1 MSLVERALKKLQE
14 SRGNTPPAASLPV
27 QQRGAAAPTAAAP
40 AAATRAEPLP
50 RSSRVVTIDRASLRA
65 LELLPAETEERRL
78 KQEYRQIKRPLI
90 ANALGR
96 GVPELAN
103 GHVILVSSALP
114 GDGKTFTTI
123 NLAFSMAL
131 EKDVSVLL
139 VDADVAKR
147 HVSRVMGIADEP
159 GLLDVLR
166 DDSVDVESKIIDTDT
181 PGLSLLPAGRT
192 SATATEYLASARM
205 ESVVKQL
212 VANDPNRIVLVDSP
226 PLLLTSESRALAGVC
241 GQIVL
246 VVRAGATPQQA
257 VLEALQ
263 MLGEGRS
270 IGLVLNGG
278 SDENR
283 SAYYGYYGDDVAGD
297 QKAP

>member
-14 SRGNTPPAASLPV
+14 SRGNTPPATPVPV
-27 QQRGAAAPTAAAP
+27 QQRAAAPPAPPAP
-40 AAATRAEPLP
+40 AVRSEPLP
-50 RSSRVVTIDRASLRA
+50 RSSRVAKIDHAQLRA
-65 LELLPAETEERRL
+65 LELLPAEAEERRL

-90 ANALGR
+90 ANAMGR

-283 SAYYGYYGDDVAGD
+283 SAYYGYYGDEDASD

>member
-14 SRGNTPPAASLPV
+14 SRGNTPPATAVPV
-27 QQRGAAAPTAAAP
+27 QSRAAVPPPVIP
-40 AAATRAEPLP
+40 ARSEPLP
-50 RSSRVVTIDRASLRA
+50 RSSRVVTIDYAALRA
-65 LELLPAETEERRL
+65 VELLPAETEERRL

-90 ANALGR
+90 ANAMGR
-96 GVPELAN
+96 GGPELAN

-123 NLAFSMAL
+123 NLALSMAL

-147 HVSRVMGIADEP
+147 HVSRVMGIENEP

-166 DDSVDVESKIIDTDT
+166 DENVDVESKIIDTDI
-181 PGLSLLPAGRT
+181 PGLSLLSAGKN
-192 SATATEYLASARM
+192 SATATEHLASARM
-205 ESVVKQL
+205 EAIVKQL

-226 PLLLTSESRALAGVC
+226 PLLLTSEARALASVC

-270 IGLVLNGG
+270 IGIVLNGG
-278 SDENR
+278 SEENR
-283 SAYYGYYGDDVAGD
+283 RGYYGYYGEEAD
-297 QKAP
+297 QKAS

>member
-14 SRGNTPPAASLPV
+14 SRGNTPPATAVPV
-27 QQRGAAAPTAAAP
+27 PARQSVAPPAVSAP
-40 AAATRAEPLP
+40 LRVDPLP
-50 RSSRVVTIDRASLRA
+50 RSSRVATIDYAALRA
-65 LELLPAETEERRL
+65 VELLPAETEERRL
-78 KQEYRQIKRPLI
+78 QQEYRQIKRPLI
-90 ANALGR
+90 ANAMGR
-96 GVPELAN
+96 GDNEIAN
-103 GHVILVSSALP
+103 GHVILISSALP

-147 HVSRVMGIADEP
+147 HVSRVMGIENEP

-166 DDSVDVESKIIDTDT
+166 DESIDVESKIIDTDI
-181 PGLSLLPAGRT
+181 PGLSLLPAGKN
-192 SATATEYLASARM
+192 SATATEHLASTRM
-205 ESVVKQL
+205 ETILKQL
-212 VANDPNRIVLVDSP
+212 VANDPNRIVLMDSP
-226 PLLLTSESRALAGVC
+226 PLLLTSEARTLASVC

-257 VLEALQ
+257 VFEALQ

-270 IGLVLNGG
+270 IGIVLNGG
-278 SDENR
+278 SEEHR
-283 SAYYGYYGDDVAGD
+283 RGYYGYYGEDEAN

>member
-14 SRGNTPPAASLPV
+14 SRGNSPPATGVPAQQQRAPLPPAAV
-27 QQRGAAAPTAAAP
+27 V
-40 AAATRAEPLP
+40 RAEPLP
-50 RSSRVVTIDRASLRA
+50 RSSRVVTIDYGALRA

-78 KQEYRQIKRPLI
+78 MQEYRQIKRPLI
-90 ANALGR
+90 ANAMGR

-103 GHVILVSSALP
+103 GHVILISSALP

-131 EKDVSVLL
+131 EKDISVLL

-166 DDSVDVESKIIDTDT
+166 DEGVDVESKIIDTDI
-181 PGLSLLPAGRT
+181 PGLSLLPAGKAST
-192 SATATEYLASARM
+192 TATEYLASARM
-205 ESVVKQL
+205 ETIVQQL

-226 PLLLTSESRALAGVC
+226 PLLLTSESRALAGIC
-241 GQIVL
+241 GQVVL
-246 VVRAGATPQQA
+246 VVRAGQTPQQA
-257 VLEALQ
+257 VFEALQ
-263 MLGEGRS
+263 LLGEGRS

-283 SAYYGYYGDDVAGD
+283 VGYYGYYGEAEAAE

>member
-14 SRGNTPPAASLPV
+14 SRGGVQPAPVVPAQQRTAPPPAA
-27 QQRGAAAPTAAAP
+27 
-40 AAATRAEPLP
+40 RAESLP
-50 RSSRVVTIDRASLRA
+50 RSARVVTIDQAALRA
-65 LELLPAETEERRL
+65 VELLPAETEERRL

-90 ANALGR
+90 ANAMGR

-166 DDSVDVESKIIDTDT
+166 DDNVDVESKIIDTDI
-181 PGLSLLPAGRT
+181 PGLSLLPAGKA
-192 SATATEYLASARM
+192 SSTATEYLASARM
-205 ESVVKQL
+205 ETIVKQL

-226 PLLLTSESRALAGVC
+226 PLLLTSEARALASVC

-246 VVRAGATPQQA
+246 VVRAGSTPQQA
-257 VLEALQ
+257 VFEALQ

-283 SAYYGYYGDDVAGD
+283 SAYYGYYGENEAD

>member
-14 SRGNTPPAASLPV
+14 TRGNVPPVSPA
-27 QQRGAAAPTAAAP
+27 QQRAVATAQAQAQP
-40 AAATRAEPLP
+40 VRAQALP
-50 RSSRVVTIDRASLRA
+50 HSSRIAKVDLAALRA
-65 LELLPAETEERRL
+65 IELLPAEREERRL
-78 KQEYRQIKRPLI
+78 MQEYRQIKRPLI

-96 GVPELAN
+96 GDTPVAN

-123 NLAFSMAL
+123 NLALSMAL

-147 HVSRVMGIADEP
+147 HVSRVMNIADEP

-166 DDSVDVESKIIDTDT
+166 DDSVDVESQIIDTDI
-181 PGLSLLPAGRT
+181 PGLSLLPAGKN
-192 SATATEYLASARM
+192 SATATEHLASARM
-205 ESVVKQL
+205 EAIIKQL
-212 VANDPNRIVLVDSP
+212 VANDPNRIVLLDSP
-226 PLLLTSESRALAGVC
+226 PLLLTSESRALASVC
-241 GQIVL
+241 GQVVL
-246 VVRAGATPQQA
+246 VVRSGATPQQA

-263 MLGEGRS
+263 MLGDGRT
-270 IGLVLNGG
+270 IGIVLNGG
-278 SDENR
+278 SEDNR
-283 SAYYGYYGDDVAGD
+283 RGYYGYYGEEDAE

>member
-14 SRGNTPPAASLPV
+14 SRGNTPPATAVPV
-27 QQRGAAAPTAAAP
+27 PGRQAVAPPPAVSAP
-40 AAATRAEPLP
+40 VRAGPLP
-50 RSSRVVTIDRASLRA
+50 RSSRVATIDYAALRA
-65 LELLPAETEERRL
+65 VELLPAETEERRL

-90 ANALGR
+90 ANAMGR
-96 GVPELAN
+96 GVAELAN
-103 GHVILVSSALP
+103 GHVILISSAMP
-114 GDGKTFTTI
+114 GDGKTFTTS

-147 HVSRVMGIADEP
+147 HVSRVIGIENEP

-166 DDSVDVESKIIDTDT
+166 DESVDVESTIIDTDI
-181 PGLSLLPAGRT
+181 PGLSLLPAGKN
-192 SATATEYLASARM
+192 SATATEHLASARM
-205 ESVVKQL
+205 ETIVKQL
-212 VANDPNRIVLVDSP
+212 VANDPSRIVLVDSP
-226 PLLLTSESRALAGVC
+226 PLLLTSEARALASVC

-257 VLEALQ
+257 VFEALQ

-270 IGLVLNGG
+270 IGIVLNGG
-278 SDENR
+278 SEENR
-283 SAYYGYYGDDVAGD
+283 RGYYGYYGEDETD

>member
-14 SRGNTPPAASLPV
+14 TRGNVPPATPALQRAVATATAQPVRAQLLPH
-27 QQRGAAAPTAAAP
+27 
-40 AAATRAEPLP
+40 
-50 RSSRVVTIDRASLRA
+50 SSRIAKLDLAALRA
-65 LELLPAETEERRL
+65 VELLPAEREERRL
-78 KQEYRQIKRPLI
+78 MQEYRQIKRPLI

-96 GVPELAN
+96 GNTPVAN
-103 GHVILVSSALP
+103 AHVILVSSALP

-123 NLAFSMAL
+123 NLALSMAL

-147 HVSRVMGIADEP
+147 HVSRVMNIADEP

-166 DDSVDVESKIIDTDT
+166 DDSVDVESQIIDTDI
-181 PGLSLLPAGRT
+181 PGLSLLPAGKN
-192 SATATEYLASARM
+192 SATATEHLASARM
-205 ESVVKQL
+205 ETILKQL
-212 VANDPNRIVLVDSP
+212 VANDPNRIVLLDSP
-226 PLLLTSESRALAGVC
+226 PLLLTSESRALASVC
-241 GQIVL
+241 GQVVL
-246 VVRAGATPQQA
+246 VVRSGTTPQQA

-263 MLGEGRS
+263 MLGDRQS

-278 SDENR
+278 SEDDR
-283 SAYYGYYGDDVAGD
+283 RGYYGYYGEEDAE

>member
-14 SRGNTPPAASLPV
+14 SRGNTPPPPAVPAQARNV
-27 QQRGAAAPTAAAP
+27 APPPPAAP
-40 AAATRAEPLP
+40 ARVEPLP
-50 RSSRVVTIDRASLRA
+50 RSSRVVTIDYAALRA
-65 LELLPAETEERRL
+65 VELLPAETEERRL

-90 ANALGR
+90 ANAMGR
-96 GVPELAN
+96 GVPELEN

-114 GDGKTFTTI
+114 GDGKTFTTL

-147 HVSRVMGIADEP
+147 HVSRVMGIENEP

-166 DDSVDVESKIIDTDT
+166 DESVDVESKIIDTDI
-181 PGLSLLPAGRT
+181 PGLSLLSAGKN
-192 SATATEYLASARM
+192 SATATEHLASARM
-205 ESVVKQL
+205 ETIVKQL

-226 PLLLTSESRALAGVC
+226 PLLLTSEARALASVC

-257 VLEALQ
+257 VFEALQ

-270 IGLVLNGG
+270 IGIVLNGG
-278 SDENR
+278 AEEHR
-283 SAYYGYYGDDVAGD
+283 RGYYGYYGEDGAAD

>member
-14 SRGNTPPAASLPV
+14 SRGTAPPVTPPTLATPLSSSQRAVAPPV
-27 QQRGAAAPTAAAP
+27 AAP
-40 AAATRAEPLP
+40 RAEPLP
-50 RSSRVVTIDRASLRA
+50 RSSRVAKIDLAALRA
-65 LELLPAETEERRL
+65 LELLPAENEERRL
-78 KQEYRQIKRPLI
+78 MQEYRQIKRPLI
-90 ANALGR
+90 ANAQGR
-96 GVPELAN
+96 GVPELEN
-103 GHVILVSSALP
+103 GHIILVSSALP
-114 GDGKTFTTI
+114 ADGKTFTTI

-166 DDSVDVESKIIDTDT
+166 DENVDVESKIIDTDI
-181 PGLSLLPAGRT
+181 PGLSLLPAGRNST
-192 SATATEYLASARM
+192 TATEYLASSRM
-205 ESVVKQL
+205 ETILKQL
-212 VANDPNRIVLVDSP
+212 VANDPNRIVLLDSP
-226 PLLLTSESRALAGVC
+226 PLLLTSESRALASVC

-246 VVRAGATPQQA
+246 VVRAGSTPQQA
-257 VLEALQ
+257 VLEAVQ

-270 IGLVLNGG
+270 IGIVLNGG
-278 SDENR
+278 SEENR
-283 SAYYGYYGDDVAGD
+283 RGYYGYYGEEED

>member
-14 SRGNTPPAASLPV
+14 SRGGSAPAATTA
-27 QQRGAAAPTAAAP
+27 QQRIAAAPP
-40 AAATRAEPLP
+40 QPRAEPLP
-50 RSSRVVTIDRASLRA
+50 RPSRVVTIDMAALRA
-65 LELLPAETEERRL
+65 VELLPAESEERRL

-96 GVPELAN
+96 GDSSVSN

-114 GDGKTFTTI
+114 SDGKTFTSI

-147 HVSRVMGIADEP
+147 HVSRVMGIENEP

-166 DDSVDVESKIIDTDT
+166 DETADVESNIIGTDI
-181 PGLSLLPAGRT
+181 PGLSLLPAGKN

-205 ESVVKQL
+205 EAVVKQL
-212 VANDPNRIVLVDSP
+212 VANDPNRIVLLDSP

-246 VVRAGATPQQA
+246 VVRANATPQQA
-257 VLEALQ
+257 VFESLQ
-263 MLGEGRS
+263 LLGEGRS
-270 IGLVLNGG
+270 IGIVLNGG

-283 SAYYGYYGDDVAGD
+283 RGYYGYYGEEEAD

>member
-14 SRGNTPPAASLPV
+14 SRGNTPPATVAPA
-27 QQRGAAAPTAAAP
+27 QQRAAAP
-40 AAATRAEPLP
+40 APAPASVAPAAPLP
-50 RSSRVVTIDRASLRA
+50 RSSRVVTIDQVALRA

-166 DDSVDVESKIIDTDT
+166 DENVDVESKIIDTDI
-181 PGLSLLPAGRT
+181 PGLSLLPAGKA

-205 ESVVKQL
+205 ETIVKQL

-226 PLLLTSESRALAGVC
+226 PLLLTSESRALASVC

-246 VVRAGATPQQA
+246 VVRAGSTPQQA
-257 VLEALQ
+257 VFESLQ

-283 SAYYGYYGDDVAGD
+283 SAYYGYYGENEAD